1 MHDIDY
7 RGIFQ
12 SRGCR
17 MPSHL
22 AVCGTYEGQWWG
34 CWKTV
39 ERIVSELWFQLSW
52 VKFAYLKRRD
62 CVERIL
68 LLCFFSL
75 LVFFLERIMQQVV
88 AFFFFLMKVFC
99 YSLKGA
105 YRSLCVLGITYV
117 FDSIIE
123 ITWFYALAENCSL
136 WSFLHEEMSSFV
148 RGVSM
153 KAKSCL
159 LRICLLDFCI
169 LKLFHLFIS
178 GYQLPGLLCQAR
190 RSWVNTTGQH
200 LASPEDSAK
209 KGGIN

>member
-1 MHDIDY
+1 MM
-7 RGIFQ
+7 G
-12 SRGCR
+12 
-17 MPSHL
+17 L
-22 AVCGTYEGQWWG
+22 LEG
-34 CWKTV
+34 CWENCFRV
-39 ERIVSELWFQLSW
+39 VISAQLSE
-52 VKFAYLKRRD
+52 VCLFEKKR
-62 CVERIL
+62 
-68 LLCFFSL
+68 LCREDSAPLFFFSFSL
-75 LVFFLERIMQQVV
+75 FLERIMQQVV
-88 AFFFFLMKVFC
+88 AFFFLMKVFC

-148 RGVSM
+148 RGVSV

-169 LKLFHLFIS
+169 LKLFHLFIL